1 MSNEYPNTTKG
12 ARCPDRWVGCDKR
25 VHRFYSFSS
34 MLPSKIQIWCKKL
47 SMAFLSTFMI
57 TFNFKIWKSK
67 IDYLCGTLLKKFT
80 DENRTILLILSMLP
94 KRFFDS
100 KDGVKKC
107 LLYSYQKLIAVQFKK
122 SEN

>member
-1 MSNEYPNTTKG
+1 
-12 ARCPDRWVGCDKR
+12 
-25 VHRFYSFSS
+25 
-34 MLPSKIQIWCKKL
+34 
-47 SMAFLSTFMI
+47 MAFLSTFMI

-100 KDGVKKC
+100 KDGVKKR
-107 LLYSYQKLIAVQFKK
+107 LLYSYQKLIAV
-122 SEN
+122 SI